1 MMIDVNVLNVI
12 QAVESRGF
20 DVFKNDTKP
29 YNLNIVGIRSA
40 QPTTNKFNDLMC
52 VFWKYEGQWN
62 MYKMQC
68 TTLPGLY
75 WLENPMNSKGCAIL
89 KEGQYKGVYEI
100 DLHNGKYE
108 AICQRLG
115 PVTVYRDDDKDTEY
129 DMLEGTEQTGMFG
142 INLHRASAYKE
153 LDDVDKNSAGCQ
165 VIQDPN
171 EYEVHMGVAN
181 MAAEI
186 WGNKFTYT
194 LINENDLYNG

>member
-1 MMIDVNVLNVI
+1 
-12 QAVESRGF
+12 
-20 DVFKNDTKP
+20 
-29 YNLNIVGIRSA
+29 
-40 QPTTNKFNDLMC
+40 
-52 VFWKYEGQWN
+52 
-62 MYKMQC
+62 
-68 TTLPGLY
+68 
-75 WLENPMNSKGCAIL
+75 MNSKGCAIL

-171 EYEVHMGVAN
+171 EYEVHMGIAS